1 MTMQLPKTH
10 YTERNDTSIAYQVF
24 GKGGTDLV
32 LSMGLLSNCDH
43 MWDLRKTARTL
54 TYLTQYFR
62 VINFDRR
69 GTGHSDSLPL
79 NALPTWEDWADDL
92 LTVMNAAG
100 SERAVIHGERD
111 GSIMA
116 ILFAAAHPDRVLA
129 LSLGNTS
136 ARYLSAPDY
145 PIGLDP
151 EQAQQILDYLR
162 DSWGT
167 EELTHR
173 YNPRY
178 DEQEAQLS
186 ARMLRGAATPRQAT
200 AYFAYKFG
208 LDLRPIL
215 PTISAPTLVLHRKQH
230 VQGRF
235 VAEHIPN
242 AEFVELPGVEAT
254 TLFGADDS
262 REVVHRLVAFS
273 TDSDPE
279 DVQFRTL
286 VTVLFC
292 DIVESTRLAGELGDG
307 AWHQLLERFHG
318 TVRGELRK
326 FDGREVD
333 TAGDGIFLAFDR
345 PTRAIKCARA
355 ARDAVKNLGLEVRC
369 GLHTGECTDSNGK
382 LTGLAVHI
390 GARVATAASPGEIWL
405 TDTVRALTLGSGI
418 TVEYRGRHE
427 LKGVPET
434 WELYALN
441 G

>member
-1 MTMQLPKTH
+1 
-10 YTERNDTSIAYQVF
+10 
-24 GKGGTDLV
+24 
-32 LSMGLLSNCDH
+32 
-43 MWDLRKTARTL
+43 
-54 TYLTQYFR
+54 
-62 VINFDRR
+62 
-69 GTGHSDSLPL
+69 
-79 NALPTWEDWADDL
+79 
-92 LTVMNAAG
+92 
-100 SERAVIHGERD
+100 
-111 GSIMA
+111 
-116 ILFAAAHPDRVLA
+116 
-129 LSLGNTS
+129 
-136 ARYLSAPDY
+136 
-145 PIGLDP
+145 
-151 EQAQQILDYLR
+151 
-162 DSWGT
+162 
-167 EELTHR
+167 
-173 YNPRY
+173 
-178 DEQEAQLS
+178 
-186 ARMLRGAATPRQAT
+186 
-200 AYFAYKFG
+200 
-208 LDLRPIL
+208 
-215 PTISAPTLVLHRKQH
+215 

-273 TDSDPE
+273 TDSEPE
-279 DVQFRTL
+279 EVQHRIL

-292 DIVESTRLAGELGDG
+292 DIVDSTRLVGELGDE
-307 AWHQLLERFHG
+307 AWHQLLDRFHA

-345 PTRAIKCARA
+345 PTRAINYART

-390 GARVATAASPGEIWL
+390 GARVAAAASTGEIWL

-418 TVEYRGRHE
+418 TVEYRGSHE

-441 G
+441 S